1 MIFISSETDF
11 YQEGVSQNVRH
22 YFWVRWL

>member
-1 MIFISSETDF
+1 MIFISSGTDF

-22 YFWVRWL
+22 YFWVR